1 MITSDTQKR
10 VVPLLTRWG
19 ENALASVQDL
29 MTLSAL
35 SSSWMDKDW
44 ERIAT
49 DAVTALAGILN
60 LEFAAVKLSR
70 SSGQVTFRHSLL
82 KGKSSAIFLES
93 LPQMNYP
100 WPISGVADWQSSAGG
115 STTRIARIPIGLNN
129 DGWLFACSTD
139 AQFPKDSEF
148 VILSNCASQIAIALQ
163 DWRGR
168 EKDKRLWQ
176 FAEHSADVLWILDAN
191 VMQMEYLSPAF
202 ARIWGQAPA
211 AVLGEMGRWIDT
223 IHPDDRVGALAAL
236 DSVLSGEVVVQHYR
250 IVRPD
255 LVIRR
260 IRQTLFPIRDAQGRI
275 QHVGGAA
282 EDVTKPANMQVYVLN
297 TDTSSR
303 RRLSHMLQRN
313 GYGVTLFTSTANFLG
328 VAPVL
333 VPGCVILVG
342 ESAEAKVLR
351 IVSELRARRI
361 DLPVIVL
368 GNGLGEVSLVV
379 KAMKAGVTDWLEAP
393 HKLTELLAAIA
404 SALAGVQDAIIADQA
419 SELARIHIA
428 EMTPREREVLLGLV
442 AGETGKLIAR
452 RLGISP
458 RTVELHRARVM
469 ERLGARTLSEAVFL
483 AASAGLKPQPDERP
497 GKPDI

>member
-1 MITSDTQKR
+1 
-10 VVPLLTRWG
+10 
-19 ENALASVQDL
+19 
-29 MTLSAL
+29 
-35 SSSWMDKDW
+35 
-44 ERIAT
+44 
-49 DAVTALAGILN
+49 
-60 LEFAAVKLSR
+60 
-70 SSGQVTFRHSLL
+70 
-82 KGKSSAIFLES
+82 
-93 LPQMNYP
+93 
-100 WPISGVADWQSSAGG
+100 
-115 STTRIARIPIGLNN
+115 
-129 DGWLFACSTD
+129 
-139 AQFPKDSEF
+139 
-148 VILSNCASQIAIALQ
+148 
-163 DWRGR
+163 
-168 EKDKRLWQ
+168 
-176 FAEHSADVLWILDAN
+176 
-191 VMQMEYLSPAF
+191 
-202 ARIWGQAPA
+202 
-211 AVLGEMGRWIDT
+211 
-223 IHPDDRVGALAAL
+223 
-236 DSVLSGEVVVQHYR
+236 
-250 IVRPD
+250 
-255 LVIRR
+255 
-260 IRQTLFPIRDAQGRI
+260 
-275 QHVGGAA
+275 
-282 EDVTKPANMQVYVLN
+282 MQVYVLN